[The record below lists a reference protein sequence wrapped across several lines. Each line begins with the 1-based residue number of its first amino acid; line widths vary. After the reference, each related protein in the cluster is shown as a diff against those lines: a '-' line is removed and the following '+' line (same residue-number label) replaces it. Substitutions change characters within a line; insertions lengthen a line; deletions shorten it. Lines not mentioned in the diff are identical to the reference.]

1 MRKTANKGFKKSFLF
16 ITLIVAFVT
25 LPLATMVF
33 ADTTTTTEF
42 SHEITEGVLSIDI
55 VDGAGDVVPSPT
67 VAFSSVSYSFVAQD
81 TTGTL
86 GTASEKIRVTNATS
100 TASWALNIA
109 ATGGPGTTWSDG
121 GTNTHPFDAVSGI
134 DDGRLTVDASSATLA
149 AVDGGCTTTDIT
161 KGTSDT
167 FINGSVD
174 SIDLLTTGA
183 TADTGCRWD
192 LTDVDLTQRIPALQA
207 VATYTLDMTLTAQ

>member
-1 MRKTANKGFKKSFLF
+1 MHKTANKGFKKSFLF

-33 ADTTTTTEF
+33 ADTTTTEF

-55 VDGAGDVVPSPT
+55 VDGVGDVVPSPT
-67 VAFSSVSYSFVAQD
+67 VAFSSVSYSFIAQD
-81 TTGTL
+81 TTATL

-100 TASWALNIA
+100 TASWSLNIA
-109 ATGGPGTTWSDG
+109 ATGGISATWSDG
-121 GTNTHPFDAVSGI
+121 GTFTHPYNAAAA
-134 DDGRLTVDASSATLA
+134 DDGQLTVDASAATLA
-149 AVDGGCTTTDIT
+149 AVDGGCTTTDLT

-167 FINGSVD
+167 FVSGSVD
-174 SIDLLTTGA
+174 SIDLITAGA